1 MITNIH
7 VELNFQISFL
17 FPQPAL
23 LRAVI
28 CKKGVLCSRPRIKFI
43 HVTFKSIL
51 TWEGN
56 NRIVG
61 GCSPEQQGPTSEG
74 LTLLGEPCLTL
85 SVIIT
90 QMWLQKLWSVTFLS
104 RFTVS
109 VCGVQRYIFVFF
121 FFPKQRKCKIAG
133 QCSSWQCFVVCK
145 EMFKLD
151 MWLITYAFCSCCWWN
166 KCWSLQLLLYLEVLK
181 SVWVLQT
188 ERFSFVP
195 SHASL
200 GVEIHCCGKEGGM
213 CGKH

>member
-121 FFPKQRKCKIAG
+121 SQTEEVQDSRP
-133 QCSSWQCFVVCK
+133 
-145 EMFKLD
+145 MFIL
-151 MWLITYAFCSCCWWN
+151 TVFCSMQRNVQARYVANYIC
-166 KCWSLQLLLYLEVLK
+166 VL
-181 SVWVLQT
+181 
-188 ERFSFVP
+188 
-195 SHASL
+195 
-200 GVEIHCCGKEGGM
+200 
-213 CGKH
+213 

>member
-1 MITNIH
+1 MRQNYCSLSFLRLILPSLINAKKKKRKNKERKQSVITNIH

-121 FFPKQRKCKIAG
+121 FPNRGSA
-133 QCSSWQCFVVCK
+133 
-145 EMFKLD
+145 
-151 MWLITYAFCSCCWWN
+151 
-166 KCWSLQLLLYLEVLK
+166 
-181 SVWVLQT
+181 
-188 ERFSFVP
+188 R
-195 SHASL
+195 
-200 GVEIHCCGKEGGM
+200 
-213 CGKH
+213 